1 MGFTVFDTK
10 KGPWRRWGQA
20 KNFRNTEVLIF
31 LLSLL
36 VAQLNQA
43 SESRYDEMFGFA
55 RLHLSLKEKSEAR
68 R

>member
-1 MGFTVFDTK
+1 MGFTVFDT
-10 KGPWRRWGQA
+10 PRVWRRWGNA
-20 KNFRNTEVLIF
+20 NIFRTTEVLIF

-55 RLHLSLKEKSEAR
+55 RLHLSSNQKSEAR